1 MQKFINKLE
10 SSLKDG
16 SFVKL
21 TLSKPVGTRQA
32 TSVQM
37 RQATSVQELKD
48 IRNVY
53 VKPII
58 LRNEK
63 MYSFTYRYER
73 RDETKNYDARQ
84 SLEVITNLISEIFLN
99 ATLFTLTEDV
109 TLLISKKGKATV
121 MTKAVKEQ
129 REQNVEH
136 DKVKNRL
143 INPENPWWFKLGLTT
158 REGKVTADM
167 QHKFKQIC
175 KYVEIVDGVMKN
187 VKFDGKI
194 RIADMGA
201 GKGYLTFALY
211 EYLTQKCK
219 YDIAMEGVEIRPD
232 LVVKINEI
240 IKESNLKDF
249 RFVESSI
256 EAYACQQSTDNRQ
269 QTIDNRQQSTDNFSD
284 FQIFRFSDSKRFS
297 DSIDVLIAL
306 HACNTATDD
315 AIIKG
320 IESGAKLIIC
330 APCCHKQIR
339 QEMEKSKVVDAITR
353 YGIFMERQAVMITD
367 TIRALIMEY
376 FGYKTQVM
384 EFIEMEH
391 TPKNVRLVGR
401 KANDPDEEEKAKILN
416 EIKSLK
422 ERYGIE
428 KHYLERIFF
437 KTENL
442 KN

>member
-1 MQKFINKLE
+1 MQNFINKLQ
-10 SSLKDG
+10 SSIKEG

-21 TLSKPVGTRQA
+21 TLSKPNGKSLMAKVEETENDNSA
-32 TSVQM
+32 TQQLSNL
-37 RQATSVQELKD
+37 ATL
-48 IRNVY
+48 RNVY

-58 LRNEK
+58 LKNEK

-73 RDETKNYDARQ
+73 RDETKNYDAEQ
-84 SLEVITNLISEIFLN
+84 TLEIINKLVSNVFLN
-99 ATLFTLTEDV
+99 ASLFTLTEDI

-121 MTKAVKEQ
+121 MSKAVKEQ
-129 REQNVEH
+129 REQNVQH

-143 INPENPWWFKLGLTT
+143 INIDNPWWFKLGLTT

-211 EYLTQKCK
+211 EYLTQRCK
-219 YDIAMEGVEIRPD
+219 YDIEMEGVEIRPD

-256 EAYACQQSTDNRQ
+256 ESFGCQQTTDNGQ
-269 QTIDNRQQSTDNFSD
+269 QAFCNISATQQLGNSAT
-284 FQIFRFSDSKRFS
+284 QQL
-297 DSIDVLIAL
+297 DVLIAL

-339 QEMEKSKVVDAITR
+339 QEMEKSKIVDPITR
-353 YGIFMERQAVMITD
+353 YGIFLERQAVMITD
-367 TIRALIMEY
+367 AIRALIMEY

-391 TPKNVRLVGR
+391 TPKNILLVGR
-401 KANDPDEEEKAKILN
+401 KSDAPVDKEAILKQI
-416 EIKSLK
+416 EDLK
-422 ERYGIE
+422 KQYGIE
-428 KHYLERIFF
+428 KHYLEKVFS
-437 KTENL
+437 
-442 KN
+442 

>member
-1 MQKFINKLE
+1 MQKFINKLQA
-10 SSLKDG
+10 SLNDG

-21 TLSKPVGTRQA
+21 TLSKPRA
-32 TSVQM
+32 KS
-37 RQATSVQELKD
+37 QEPRANLN
-48 IRNVY
+48 NVY

-58 LRNEK
+58 LKNEK

-73 RDETKNYDARQ
+73 RDETKNYDAEQ
-84 SLEVITNLISEIFLN
+84 TLEIITNLLNEVFLN
-99 ATLFTLTEDV
+99 ASLFTLTEDV

-129 REQNVEH
+129 REQNVQH

-143 INPENPWWFKLGLTT
+143 INTDNPWWFKLGLTT

-211 EYLTQKCK
+211 EYLTQRCK
-219 YDIAMEGVEIRPD
+219 YDIEMEGVEIRPD

-256 EAYACQQSTDNRQ
+256 DSYQLSAVSCQPIANSQ
-269 QTIDNRQQSTDNFSD
+269 QPTANSQL
-284 FQIFRFSDSKRFS
+284 
-297 DSIDVLIAL
+297 DVLIAL

-339 QEMEKSKVVDAITR
+339 QEMEKSKVVDPITR
-353 YGIFMERQAVMITD
+353 YGIFLERQAVMITD
-367 TIRALIMEY
+367 AIRALIMEY
-376 FGYKTQVM
+376 YGYKTQVM

-391 TPKNVRLVGR
+391 TPKNILLVGR
-401 KANDPDEEEKAKILN
+401 KSDAPVDKEAILKQI
-416 EIKSLK
+416 EDLK
-422 ERYGIE
+422 KQYGIE
-428 KHYLERIFF
+428 KHYLEKVLFF
-437 KTENL
+437 KPLN
-442 KN
+442 